1 MYFFAV
7 GGASEWSEAAEGSAE
22 EAAASDEGE
31 GPAAERAQPRRAG
44 SQQTGGA
51 LPRAAEAQQD
61 LKGTSAPLMSALHAV
76 VEARFLIWDT
86 EVDICCW
93 FFLAPGVVTICG
105 ALQEVTSAGTNDQP
119 SYQSSRFDLL
129 KTTTTASRVL
139 FKPEKNIFTNSTVY
153 KDIEYS
159 SSGWFYG
166 TSTVYLHWM

>member
-1 MYFFAV
+1 MQSLNKLNTPEQKLEAIIKKHAELVSGWRRKHTLVLCVFVKLWFIDVFLAV

-93 FFLAPGVVTICG
+93 FFW
-105 ALQEVTSAGTNDQP
+105 
-119 SYQSSRFDLL
+119 R
-129 KTTTTASRVL
+129 RVL
-139 FKPEKNIFTNSTVY
+139 
-153 KDIEYS
+153 
-159 SSGWFYG
+159 
-166 TSTVYLHWM
+166 